1 MRLTRTRPEFMP
13 VTPNILNEM
22 GTSSQTLIDWV
33 ADLVGRMEQPEFTAD
48 ESEIRI
54 LASAAAAQWTGRFN
68 PIPLGVEG
76 FVDLYRSAFAMLEP
90 A

>member
-1 MRLTRTRPEFMP
+1 MRLTLMRPGFMP
-13 VTPNILNEM
+13 VTPISSM
-22 GTSSQTLIDWV
+22 RWVTSSQTLFDWV
-33 ADLVGRMEQPEFTAD
+33 ADLVGRMEQPEFAAD

-54 LASAAAAQWTGRFN
+54 LASSAASQWTGRFN